1 MKPYV
6 VGCIFARG
14 GSKGVPRKNVRL
26 LAGRPL
32 IAYAIE
38 TARASRWIARAV
50 VSTDDEEIAA
60 IAQQYG
66 AEVPFMRPAELARD
80 DSPEWLAWQH
90 AIRALGK
97 MDIFVSIPPTSPLRA
112 VEDVDACIQMLLEDT
127 ADAVITVC
135 PAHRNPYFN
144 MVTLDS
150 AGYAHLM
157 IQPDRPVHCRQDAPA
172 AYDMTTVAY
181 AARPEFVLRAQS
193 LFEGKLK
200 AVIVPAERALDIDT
214 ELDFKFAE
222 FLLQERC

>member
-1 MKPYV
+1 
-6 VGCIFARG
+6 
-14 GSKGVPRKNVRL
+14 
-26 LAGRPL
+26 
-32 IAYAIE
+32 
-38 TARASRWIARAV
+38 
-50 VSTDDEEIAA
+50 
-60 IAQQYG
+60 
-66 AEVPFMRPAELARD
+66 
-80 DSPEWLAWQH
+80 
-90 AIRALGK
+90 
-97 MDIFVSIPPTSPLRA
+97 
-112 VEDVDACIQMLLEDT
+112 MLLEDT